1 MLNNIN
7 ISRYILKNS
16 FIHRM
21 NPLVKILCILLCILI
36 TSTNHV
42 VILDIF
48 MLLFLIV
55 VLYLSKVPMIDYM
68 KNIYRLKIFLLSI
81 FIFNIIFNSSFLLIF
96 QLLLKII
103 IVILYSQVLLFT
115 TATSDMIFSIE
126 WLLRPLKLF
135 KINTKQISF
144 CICLSIVFIPVVIE
158 QFNVIIK
165 SIKGRGINIEK
176 GNIKQRIMLLTSVII
191 PMFILTLRSSD
202 ALAESLELRYDN
214 KSVSNITYKVNIS
227 DIIILLIHVILII
240 MGVIL

>member
-7 ISRYILKNS
+7 ISRYILKDS

-21 NPLVKILCILLCILI
+21 NPLVKILCILLCILM

-48 MLLFLIV
+48 MLLFLILI
-55 VLYLSKVPMIDYM
+55 LYLSKVPMINYM

-81 FIFNIIFNSSFLLIF
+81 FIFNIIFNSSFLLTF

-158 QFNVIIK
+158 QFNAIIK

-176 GNIKQRIMLLTSVII
+176 GNIKQRIMLLTSVIL

>member
-7 ISRYILKNS
+7 ISRYILKDS

-21 NPLVKILCILLCILI
+21 NPLVKILCILLCILM

-48 MLLFLIV
+48 MLLFLILI
-55 VLYLSKVPMIDYM
+55 LYLSKVPMINYM

-81 FIFNIIFNSSFLLIF
+81 FIFNIIFNSSFLLTF

-158 QFNVIIK
+158 QFNAIIK

>member
-7 ISRYILKNS
+7 ISRYILKDS

-21 NPLVKILCILLCILI
+21 NPLVKILCILLCILM

-48 MLLFLIV
+48 MLLFLILI
-55 VLYLSKVPMIDYM
+55 LYLSKVPMINYM

-81 FIFNIIFNSSFLLIF
+81 FIFNIIFNSSFLLTF

-144 CICLSIVFIPVVIE
+144 CISLSIVFIPVVIE
-158 QFNVIIK
+158 QFNAIIK